1 MMVLC
6 RSGAADLNYQ
16 WKKLKKIK
24 LIHSKF
30 FMRKNIFL
38 TASAVFLCLLSVN
51 AQLGETIKTQLIKD
65 WERAKAYTKEYL
77 DAMPKDKYGF
87 RAQDSVRTFAQQMLH
102 LAQANMGLSSNGTGK
117 ERIWGTRILEQSA
130 TAQSVD
136 SVNYYVM
143 ASYDFAIEG
152 IKSMDVS
159 KFEEKNKRGNFDET
173 RLAWLLKAFEHQTH
187 HRGQTTIYIRLLGI
201 KPPNEKLF

>member
-1 MMVLC
+1 
-6 RSGAADLNYQ
+6 
-16 WKKLKKIK
+16 
-24 LIHSKF
+24 
-30 FMRKNIFL
+30 MRKNIVF
-38 TASAVFLCLLSVN
+38 TAAILLLGFLSVN
-51 AQLGETIKTQLIKD
+51 AQLGETVKAQLVKD

-102 LAQANMGLSSNGTGK
+102 LAQANMGLSANGTGK
-117 ERIWGTRILEQSA
+117 ERIWGNRIIEQSA
-130 TAQSVD
+130 TAQSAD
-136 SVNYYVM
+136 SVNYYVT

-152 IKSMDVS
+152 IKAMDAS
-159 KFEEKNKRGNFDET
+159 KLEEKNKRGNFDET
-173 RLAWLLKAFEHQTH
+173 RYAWLLKAFEHQTH

>member
-1 MMVLC
+1 MKKKFLFTAVL
-6 RSGAADLNYQ
+6 
-16 WKKLKKIK
+16 
-24 LIHSKF
+24 
-30 FMRKNIFL
+30 
-38 TASAVFLCLLSVN
+38 LLAGIAMIN
-51 AQLGETIKTQLIKD
+51 AQMGESIRAQMIKD

-102 LAQANMGLSSNGTGK
+102 LAQANVGLSANGTAK
-117 ERIWGTRILEQSA
+117 ERIWQGRVLENTASAQSA
-130 TAQSVD
+130 D

-152 IKSMDVS
+152 IKSMDIA
-159 KFEEKNKRGNFDET
+159 KLEEKNKRGNFDET
-173 RLAWLLKAFEHQTH
+173 RYAWILKAFEHQTH

>member
-1 MMVLC
+1 
-6 RSGAADLNYQ
+6 
-16 WKKLKKIK
+16 
-24 LIHSKF
+24 
-30 FMRKNIFL
+30 MRKNILL
-38 TASAVFLCLLSVN
+38 TAFVFLVCLLSAN
-51 AQLGETIKTQLIKD
+51 AQLGETVKAQLIKD

-77 DAMPKDKYGF
+77 DAMPKDKYSF

-102 LAQANMGLSSNGTGK
+102 LAQANMGLSANGTGK
-117 ERIWGTRILEQSA
+117 ERIWQGRQLENTPS
-130 TAQSVD
+130 AQSPD

-143 ASYDFAIEG
+143 AGYDFAIEG

-159 KFEEKNKRGNFDET
+159 KLEEKNKRGNFDET
-173 RLAWLLKAFEHQTH
+173 RYAWLLKAFEHQTH